1 MEMLI
6 YAVVAFVVSLVVS
19 FAMMRS
25 QQNKMSAQDVEVTTA
40 EEGVAIK
47 VVLGTRDVKASVVWF
62 GDQRSQAIKK

>member
-6 YAVVAFVVSLVVS
+6 YVGISLLVSLAVS
-19 FAMMRS
+19 LLTIKGQKNRM
-25 QQNKMSAQDVEVTTA
+25 QAQEVEVTTA
-40 EEGVAIK
+40 EEGVPQK

>member
-19 FAMMRS
+19 LTMMRS
-25 QQNKMSAQDVEVTTA
+25 QQNRMQAQEVEVTTA
-40 EEGVAIK
+40 EEGVPQK

-62 GDQRSQAIKK
+62 GDQKSQAIKK

>member
-19 FAMMRS
+19 LTMMRS
-25 QQNKMSAQDVEVTTA
+25 QQNRMQAQEVEVTTA
-40 EEGVAIK
+40 EEGVPQN

-62 GDQRSQAIKK
+62 GDQKSQAIKK

>member
-25 QQNKMSAQDVEVTTA
+25 QQNKISAQDVEVTTA

>member
-19 FAMMRS
+19 LTMMRS
-25 QQNKMSAQDVEVTTA
+25 QQNRMQAQEVEVTTA
-40 EEGVAIK
+40 EEGVPIK

-62 GDQRSQAIKK
+62 GDQKSQAIKK

>member
-6 YAVVAFVVSLVVS
+6 YAVVALVVSLVVS

-25 QQNKMSAQDVEVTTA
+25 QQNKISAQDVEVTTA

>member
-19 FAMMRS
+19 LTMMRS
-25 QQNKMSAQDVEVTTA
+25 RQNRMQAQEVEVTTA
-40 EEGVAIK
+40 EEGVPQK

-62 GDQRSQAIKK
+62 GDQKSQAIKK